1 MTTEKGRTKEIDMAI
16 RGAYRKVIKRNW
28 KGIQQYLDEYEISGE
43 YLIITFLVEDG
54 PQIHMEIEGI
64 DFQDNYDGSPDNWAE
79 VLIPLSDDIKPEN
92 LQKYDVVGESRYW
105 EIKYFMEDLDEA
117 LENCEY

>member
-1 MTTEKGRTKEIDMAI
+1 MTTEKERIKEIDIAI
-16 RGAYRKVIKRNW
+16 RKAYREVIKRNW

-64 DFQDNYDGSPDNWAE
+64 DFKENYDGSPDNWAE
-79 VLIPLSDDIKPEN
+79 ILIPLSDDIT
-92 LQKYDVVGESRYW
+92 QKDLEKIDVVGGSKYW
-105 EIKYFMEDLDEA
+105 TVKYFMVDLEEA
-117 LENCEY
+117 LENCED